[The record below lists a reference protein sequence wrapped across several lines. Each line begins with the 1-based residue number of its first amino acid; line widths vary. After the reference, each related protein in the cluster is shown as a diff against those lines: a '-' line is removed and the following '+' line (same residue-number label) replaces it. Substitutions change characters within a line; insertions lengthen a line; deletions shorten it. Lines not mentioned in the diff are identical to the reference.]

1 MYSSIMNSLDV
12 ICTLVSFSLKDH
24 IKGGNYLKNKWF
36 QLDPLNEK
44 RFKISEL

>member
-1 MYSSIMNSLDV
+1 MNSLDV

-24 IKGGNYLKNKWF
+24 IKGGNYLKNDKWF

-44 RFKISEL
+44 RFKIYEL